1 MNMFLSMSQCSDE
14 FRTTVMN
21 SFKPGAKDVD
31 KMEICMSPRFY
42 TRQFNNPLALVRLS
56 SHAPRI
62 KRTKPGDRTHEFS
75 EWLLLAESCYQLW
88 IDPRYKDAF
97 YTELKKT
104 RTINPAKNPWVSS
117 YGSAYIPTTILASCL
132 TKAGCPTIRY
142 KAYGQKLPVHAT
154 LMGGFEPT
162 DKAHPQRNTNEWDIG
177 VTYQSPYIILFRPGE
192 GATPG
197 TKHYPMLSPA
207 SRDFG
212 SVQTTVV
219 WEDTTLK
226 VKIYPRL
233 VHVIKSFN
241 SRLQGEI
248 LTTLAGAKKRFK
260 ASVNMV
266 QLLSQVPEEEIGG
279 FRIEVTVPAPTLGAA
294 CMWMDRSPFTGIGFW
309 TNPTPGGAGPK
320 VNMMVTRKEAL
331 LLSANWMVQR
341 ATTLKVFQGTDARP
355 PTMLQKQVT
364 ADVLA
369 SFGWNAGRYKVTK
382 AGDKAAWWRGKGA
395 EGEQGNPDTPQ
406 PDEARTG
413 THHSQ
418 RVTTKVPDTVIS
430 QILLQLNRIYPGDAG
445 TRDLVKELRKHHP
458 NRDIPCQKDSNH
470 AYNIYGWGP
479 FRMRCAEWTCKHHL
493 NAGNSYIWFANLIA
507 TGQVPGH
514 KLGLPPMEGLSMV
527 APSPPVNRITPMRA
541 KLIAARQSHVAQK
554 AKLLAFRTA
563 LQGPAPPPSH
573 PPYRV
578 ITDDQVSLVTGSNP
592 PVYHT
597 SWVAPDGNCMFSA
610 IALSLGETYTAA
622 EVRKEAV
629 RWMGSNSENFIQF
642 IDAGQ
647 LGQDEAFK
655 QYLVKMKQ
663 AGEWGDV
670 LVLKA
675 ICQRYKVR
683 ISVLKCRED
692 GSLLWNHL
700 GARDHPRCIWLYL
713 RHHHYEN
720 LYPASQVTRVW

>member
-1 MNMFLSMSQCSDE
+1 
-14 FRTTVMN
+14 
-21 SFKPGAKDVD
+21 
-31 KMEICMSPRFY
+31 MEICMSPRFY
-42 TRQFNNPLALVRLS
+42 LQQFFNPLALVRLS

-117 YGSAYIPTTILASCL
+117 YGSAYIPAPILARCL
-132 TKAGCPTIRY
+132 NSAGCPTIRY
-142 KAYGQKLPVHAT
+142 KAYGQKLPLHLA
-154 LMGGFEPT
+154 LLEHHEPA
-162 DKAHPQRNTNEWDIG
+162 DRAHPQGNTNEWDIG
-177 VTYQSPYIILFRPGE
+177 VTYQSPYIILFRPAQ
-192 GATPG
+192 GAAPG

-219 WEDTTLK
+219 WEDTTYK

-233 VHVIKSFN
+233 VHVIKSYN

-248 LTTLAGAKKRFK
+248 LKTLYGAKARFK

-279 FRIEVTVPAPTLGAA
+279 FRIEVTVPSRTLRAA
-294 CMWMDRSPFTGIGFW
+294 HAWMEKSPLTEIGFW
-309 TNPTPGGAGPK
+309 TNPTPGGADPK
-320 VNMMVTRKEAL
+320 VNMLITRKEAL
-331 LLSANWMVQR
+331 LLNANWMVQR
-341 ATTLKVFQGTDARP
+341 ATTLKVFQGDNNRAPSR
-355 PTMLQKQVT
+355 LQKQVT

-395 EGEQGNPDTPQ
+395 EGEQGIPDIPQ
-406 PDEARTG
+406 LDEARTG

-430 QILLQLNRIYPGDAG
+430 QILVQLNRIYPGDAG

-458 NRDIPCQKDSNH
+458 NCDIPCQKDSKH

-479 FRMRCAEWTCKHHL
+479 FRMRCAEWTCKHNL

-514 KLGLPPMEGLSMV
+514 LLGLPPMEGLPII
-527 APSPPVNRITPMRA
+527 APPPPVNRITPERA
-541 KLIAARQSHVAQK
+541 KLIAARQSHLAQK
-554 AKLLAFRTA
+554 AKLLAFRTTP
-563 LQGPAPPPSH
+563 QRPAPSPSH
-573 PPYRV
+573 PPHTPIYS
-578 ITDDQVSLVTGSNP
+578 DQVSMIRGSNP
-592 PVYHT
+592 PAYHT
-597 SWVAPDGNCMFSA
+597 SHTAKDGNCMFGA
-610 IALSLGETYTAA
+610 VAFGLGQGYTAA
-622 EVRKEAV
+622 KVREEAV
-629 RWMGSNSENFIQF
+629 EWIRVHYEDYLTFIEY
-642 IDAGQ
+642 GQ
-647 LGQDEAFK
+647 EGQAAAFREYR
-655 QYLVKMKQ
+655 QRMSQ
-663 AGEWGDV
+663 SGEWGDEPEI
-670 LVLKA
+670 KA
-675 ICQRYKVR
+675 ICACYKVR
-683 ISVLKCRED
+683 ISVLKRRVD
-692 GSLLWNHL
+692 GGLFWRHH
-700 GARDHPRCIWLYL
+700 GQQEHTRCLWLYL
-713 RHHHYEN
+713 NNNHYEN
-720 LYPASQVTRVW
+720 LYPAHHITRVW

>member
-1 MNMFLSMSQCSDE
+1 MFLSMSQCSDE

-31 KMEICMSPRFY
+31 KMEICMSPQFY

-62 KRTKPGDRTHEFS
+62 KRTKPGDRTHDFS

-117 YGSAYIPTTILASCL
+117 YGSAYIPTFILAGCL
-132 TKAGCPTIRY
+132 SKAGCPTIRY
-142 KAYGQKLPVHAT
+142 KAYGQKLPLHLALLEHHEPADRVHRQ
-154 LMGGFEPT
+154 G
-162 DKAHPQRNTNEWDIG
+162 NTNEWDIG

-212 SVQTTVV
+212 SVQTIVV
-219 WEDTTLK
+219 WEDTTYK

-233 VHVIKSFN
+233 VHVIKSYN

-248 LTTLAGAKKRFK
+248 LKTLYGVKARFK

-266 QLLSQVPEEEIGG
+266 QMLSQVPEEEIGG
-279 FRIEVTVPAPTLGAA
+279 FRIEVTVPSRTLTAA
-294 CMWMDRSPFTGIGFW
+294 RAWMEKSPLTEIGFW
-309 TNPTPGGAGPK
+309 TNPTPGGTGPK

-331 LLSANWMVQR
+331 LLNANWMVQR
-341 ATTLKVFQGTDARP
+341 ATTLKVFRGTNAHP
-355 PTMLQKQVT
+355 PTKLQKQVT

-395 EGEQGNPDTPQ
+395 EGEQGNPDIPQ
-406 PDEARTG
+406 LDEAHAG

-430 QILLQLNRIYPGDAG
+430 QILVQLNRIYPGDAG
-445 TRDLVKELRKHHP
+445 TKDLVKALRKHHS
-458 NRDIPCQKDSNH
+458 NGDIPCQKDSRH

-479 FRMRCAEWTCKHHL
+479 FRMRCAEWTCKHNL

-514 KLGLPPMEGLSMV
+514 LLGLPPMEGLPMV

-541 KLIAARQSHVAQK
+541 KLITARQSHVANK
-554 AKLLAFRTA
+554 AKVLAFRTA

-578 ITDDQVSLVTGSNP
+578 ITDDQVGLVTGSNP
-592 PVYHT
+592 PSYHT
-597 SWVAPDGNCMFSA
+597 SHTARDGNCMFQA
-610 IALSLGETYTAA
+610 VAFGLGPCHTAA
-622 EVRKEAV
+622 QVREEAV
-629 RWMGSNSENFIQF
+629 EWIREHYEDYLPF
-642 IDAGQ
+642 IDYGQ
-647 LGQDEAFK
+647 EGQAAAFR
-655 QYLVKMKQ
+655 QYRRKMSQ
-663 AGEWGDV
+663 SGEWGGEPEIN
-670 LVLKA
+670 A
-675 ICQRYKVR
+675 ICACYKVR
-683 ISVLKCRED
+683 ISVLKRRED
-692 GSLLWNHL
+692 GGLFWRHH
-700 GARDHPRCIWLYL
+700 GQQEHARCFWLYL
-713 RHHHYEN
+713 SNNHYEN
-720 LYPASQVTRVW
+720 LYPADHITRVW